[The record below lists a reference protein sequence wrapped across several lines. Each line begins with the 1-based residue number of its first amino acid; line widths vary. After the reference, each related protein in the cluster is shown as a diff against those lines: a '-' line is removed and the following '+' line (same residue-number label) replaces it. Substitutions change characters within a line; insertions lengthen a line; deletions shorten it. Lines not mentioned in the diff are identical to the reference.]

1 VTNSKFDIDEGVLKA
16 VAESISEGIGIDFI
30 DTRKQLNTYTTNS
43 SPTLIWD
50 LINSNLKKKLG
61 QDYACLYVS
70 KKKRGIWEFL
80 LIVDKKSKKII
91 TVMRENRLKQ
101 LTKHPFKNKKHY
113 AAALALLL
121 NSGLR
126 SRQTKLINMPI
137 NPDDNI
143 YLQELSQDL
152 CSEIE
157 QSMLAE
163 SLYCILSFKTASGV
177 ITSYNANYLTKN
189 LEIAKEIPLNSYIPK
204 KNYDSIVAD
213 TQKSEEIQ
221 DIPLPL
227 KPAAYVKRQAKE
239 DSETKESLEIKTTEA
254 VSSVEDI
261 ANGDR

>member
-1 VTNSKFDIDEGVLKA
+1 MTNSKFDIDEGVLKA
-16 VAESISEGIGIDFI
+16 VVESISEGIGIDFI

-177 ITSYNANYLTKN
+177 ITSYNANYLTKKFGN
-189 LEIAKEIPLNSYIPK
+189 CKRNSTKFLYPKEKLRFNCCRYTKIRRNSRYTTSFETCCICK
-204 KNYDSIVAD
+204 KAS
-213 TQKSEEIQ
+213 
-221 DIPLPL
+221 
-227 KPAAYVKRQAKE
+227 
-239 DSETKESLEIKTTEA
+239 
-254 VSSVEDI
+254 
-261 ANGDR
+261 